1 MEKLRNLEYNG
12 ESIYK
17 GENLGAYYDLTD
29 TENTS
34 SNESL
39 IVDKDIIEQNRAIKR
54 SIHTSKETTTSS
66 SLSDAT
72 NSNHQLDKILKRE
85 VNNIILSNNEVVHL
99 CCFRVFRKYP
109 TSVPYMGYIMCTAT
123 LSNEEVYT
131 FPYFLAQGNTNNYNL
146 QQYVNI
152 QMEDIFGLYNNT
164 NYVFSGYLQF
174 ENEYFVFLD
183 IANTTDSIETL
194 ESVDNEWIYVLPSD
208 IIYKHQLFERNIPDY
223 IVNLFV
229 SQPLLSLV
237 FDHSSKSEKNEL
249 DIIED
254 GYFLPITAYKYG
266 NNVYEIKEM
275 TSYGPYYE
283 FMVDVDE
290 DKLSESSN
298 NSNGDTNTLISRVVL
313 TYKDNVVCPLS
324 AFVQNQSRLD
334 EMDNDD
340 IEEEDAVNDAND
352 NEGNITS
359 INNEKTKK
367 LSARYWY
374 TRGDILF
381 LEGEK
386 VIVKNEESI
395 ELVNVF
401 NKTSLSNYNN
411 NE

>member
-17 GENLGAYYDLTD
+17 GDNLDAYYDLTD
-29 TENTS
+29 TENK
-34 SNESL
+34 NDKENF
-39 IVDKDIIEQNRAIKR
+39 IVDADIIEQNRAIKR
-54 SIHTSKETTTSS
+54 SIHTSKDKTISS
-66 SLSDAT
+66 SPLNTT

-131 FPYFLAQGNTNNYNL
+131 FPYFLAQGNDNNYNL

-152 QMEDIFGLYNNT
+152 KMEDIFGLYNNV

-237 FDHSSKSEKNEL
+237 FDHNSKSEKNEL

-283 FMVDVDE
+283 FMLDVDE
-290 DKLSESSN
+290 DNISGTSE
-298 NSNGDTNTLISRVVL
+298 NSNVISRVVL

-324 AFVQNQSRLD
+324 DFVQNKYIID

-340 IEEEDAVNDAND
+340 IDEYNNAEDDAVNDAN
-352 NEGNITS
+352 NTTS
-359 INNEKTKK
+359 INNKKTKK
-367 LSARYWY
+367 MSAHYWY